1 MKNMIN
7 YLEFLFTKYSES
19 TRLLFLLDRSSL
31 ASRRENCCETV
42 GYKELLE
49 EYNKFSG
56 KAKKLSDVLLKD
68 IFDAKGNFICT
79 AWLIEDEKGFFFFL
93 PGTKDMRFCQDKES
107 FRFRP
112 AKFILLELEDS
123 LACPRKFFLLEYNSK
138 RQWVKTR
145 ALLYEENFGERL
157 KKKKVYVFPKPLTRF
172 GL

>member
-7 YLEFLFTKYSES
+7 YLECLFTKYSES

-56 KAKKLSDVLLKD
+56 KAKKLSDVLLKN

-93 PGTKDMRFCQDKES
+93 PGTKDMRFARTKKASAFARQNSYFWNWKTVW
-107 FRFRP
+107 P
-112 AKFILLELEDS
+112 A
-123 LACPRKFFLLEYNSK
+123 R
-138 RQWVKTR
+138 
-145 ALLYEENFGERL
+145 ENFSCWSTIPNGN
-157 KKKKVYVFPKPLTRF
+157 
-172 GL
+172 G

>member
-7 YLEFLFTKYSES
+7 YLECLFTKYSES

-68 IFDAKGNFICT
+68 IFDAKGNFIC
-79 AWLIEDEKGFFFFL
+79 FL

>member
-7 YLEFLFTKYSES
+7 YLECLFTKYSES

-68 IFDAKGNFICT
+68 IFDADSAFARQNSYFWNWKT
-79 AWLIEDEKGFFFFL
+79 VW
-93 PGTKDMRFCQDKES
+93 
-107 FRFRP
+107 P
-112 AKFILLELEDS
+112 A
-123 LACPRKFFLLEYNSK
+123 R
-138 RQWVKTR
+138 
-145 ALLYEENFGERL
+145 ENFSCWSTIPNGN
-157 KKKKVYVFPKPLTRF
+157 
-172 GL
+172 G

>member
-7 YLEFLFTKYSES
+7 YLECLFTKYSES

-79 AWLIEDEKGFFFFL
+79 AWLIEDEKGFFFFQRHAFL
-93 PGTKDMRFCQDKES
+93 PGQRKLPLSPGKIHTSGTGRQFGL
-107 FRFRP
+107 P
-112 AKFILLELEDS
+112 AKIFPAGVQFQTAMGKNQS
-123 LACPRKFFLLEYNSK
+123 LAL
-138 RQWVKTR
+138 
-145 ALLYEENFGERL
+145 
-157 KKKKVYVFPKPLTRF
+157 
-172 GL
+172 

>member
-1 MKNMIN
+1 MLKN
-7 YLEFLFTKYSES
+7 
-19 TRLLFLLDRSSL
+19 
-31 ASRRENCCETV
+31 
-42 GYKELLE
+42 
-49 EYNKFSG
+49 
-56 KAKKLSDVLLKD
+56 

-145 ALLYEENFGERL
+145 ALLYEKNFGERL